1 MFQLQEAVATAHETA
16 DAFSDEVLKENAIFQ
31 YAKENELRELLL
43 MLAEGQIEMYRA
55 VGLNFA
61 CFDDLN
67 TDEAPKA
74 SEEWDRVIP
83 VLQRIRV
90 DV

>member
-1 MFQLQEAVATAHETA
+1 LQEAVTTAHETA

-31 YAKENELRELLL
+31 YAKESEMRELLL
-43 MLAEGQIEMYRA
+43 ILAEGQIEMYRA
-55 VGLNFA
+55 VGFKFHMPTVQMLMRISQ
-61 CFDDLN
+61 
-67 TDEAPKA
+67 A